1 MKICNLN
8 YLKTISP
15 DPQFVI
21 NMVQLFL
28 KNVPQSLK
36 IMNSCLIDSEWHEM
50 EHQAHKIKSHFDCM
64 GIKKEFRD
72 LVKQIEDYA
81 KLQEQLHLIP
91 GLLVEIEQLF
101 LQASKELTEDLNKN
115 YGKTQPI

>member
-8 YLKTISP
+8 YLKSISP
-15 DPQFVI
+15 DNPQFVI
-21 NMVQLFL
+21 DMVQLFL

-36 IMNSCLIDSEWHEM
+36 VMNSCLIDSEWHGM
-50 EHQAHKIKSHFDCM
+50 EHHAHKIKSHFDCM

-72 LVKQIEDYA
+72 SVKQIEDYA

-91 GLLVEIEQLF
+91 GLLEKIELLF
-101 LQASKELTEDLNKN
+101 LQASQELTEDLSKN
-115 YGKTQPI
+115 YGIN